1 MENMFYKVED
11 VAVMLGVSKSK
22 AYAIIRNLNK
32 ELSEKG
38 FVTIAGKVS
47 KQYFAEKFYGFI
59 A

>member
-1 MENMFYKVED
+1 MEKMFYKVED
-11 VAVMLGVSKSK
+11 VAAMLGVSKSK

-38 FVTIAGKVS
+38 FVTISGKVS
-47 KQYFAEKFYGFI
+47 KQYFSEKFYGFS

>member
-1 MENMFYKVED
+1 MEKMFYKVED
-11 VAVMLGVSKSK
+11 VAAMLGVSKSK

-38 FVTIAGKVS
+38 FVTISGKAS
-47 KQYFAEKFYGFI
+47 KQYFSEKFYGFS